1 VNSMVLAINCIVFLF
16 AAIVWSREDL
26 QDACVK
32 SVLWMLFICNAIAA
46 MNATG
51 YIVRLHP

>member
-1 VNSMVLAINCIVFLF
+1 VNSMVLAINCIVFMF
-16 AAIVWSREDL
+16 SAIVWSREDL